1 MQLVT
6 RTVWAALAV
15 LALSASSIQAAP
27 VAAEPAA
34 TTDEEEA
41 PPPAPDLGA
50 LDKAYRAEPDDKK
63 RAVLVRQIA
72 AQPGATEVLS
82 RIVAEDRS
90 DDVAL
95 TAAYILRRIVVG
107 KVVGQLDRRLQ
118 TGKRDAAARDRL
130 MKEIER
136 HQVFAAGQNIPHFMR
151 EAPPVFTVKGPDRRN
166 VRLLAFGDF
175 GDGSERQTRMAEAM
189 RRFHA
194 KSPFDFA
201 VTVGDNFYS
210 AGVTGP
216 DDPRWESELDRQYGG
231 MHIRIFPTLGN
242 HDWVLADSPAAEIA
256 RSAKDKSWQMPAE
269 RYTFVAGPVQ
279 LFAIDTNLISHAQT
293 AWLDREIARSTA
305 RWKIVYAHH
314 PIYSDGAHRGEP
326 GLHDVL
332 MPILKNRVDI
342 YLCGHD
348 HDLQHIAP
356 EDGVQF
362 VLVGGGGA
370 LPRPVTPGP
379 KSLFSASKNGFG
391 VIEATRTTLTVK
403 YVGEDQAILHKFTMS
418 R

>member
-1 MQLVT
+1 MQLLRRAV
-6 RTVWAALAV
+6 RTAIAGLALAV
-15 LALSASSIQAAP
+15 SPLPGAP
-27 VAAEPAA
+27 ARGEPAA
-34 TTDEEEA
+34 TADDE
-41 PPPAPDLGA
+41 PPPPPSDLDA
-50 LDKAYRAEPDDKK
+50 LDKAYRAEPDDRK
-63 RAVLVRQIA
+63 RAAVVRLIGG
-72 AQPGATEVLS
+72 QPGAADVLT

-95 TAAYILRRIVVG
+95 TAAYALRRIVVG
-107 KVVGQLDRRLQ
+107 KVVGLLDRRLQ
-118 TGKRDAAARDRL
+118 TGKREPGARERL
-130 MKEIER
+130 LKEIER
-136 HQVFAAGQNIPHFMR
+136 HQVFALGQNLPHFLR
-151 EAPPVFTVKGPDRRN
+151 EAPPVFTVKGAERRN

-175 GDGSERQTRMAEAM
+175 GDGSERQSRMAQAM
-189 RRFHA
+189 RQFHA

-201 VTVGDNFYS
+201 VTVGDNFYP

-216 DDPRWESELDRQYGG
+216 DDPRWGNELERQYGG

-242 HDWVLADSPAAEIA
+242 HDWVFADSPASEVA
-256 RSAKDKSWQMPAE
+256 RSAKSKVWQMPAE

-279 LFAIDTNLISHAQT
+279 LFAIDTDLISHAQLE
-293 AWLDREIARSTA
+293 WLDREIGRSTA
-305 RWKIVYAHH
+305 RWKIVYGHH
-314 PIYSDGAHRGEP
+314 PIYSDGAHRDEP

-356 EDGVQF
+356 EDGVHF

-370 LPRPVTPGP
+370 LPRPMTPGP
-379 KSLFSASKNGFG
+379 RSLFAVSKNGFG
-391 VIEATRTTLTVK
+391 VIEASRSALTVK
-403 YVGEDQAILHKFTMS
+403 YIGEDLQVLHRFSLS